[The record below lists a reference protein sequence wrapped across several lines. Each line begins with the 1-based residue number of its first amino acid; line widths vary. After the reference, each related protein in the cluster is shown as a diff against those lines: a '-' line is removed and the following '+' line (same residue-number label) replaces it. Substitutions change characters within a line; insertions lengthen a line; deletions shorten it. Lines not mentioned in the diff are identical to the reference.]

1 MRKDRHP
8 AYHLALVGVMAA
20 LVYVVTMFR
29 FPLLGS
35 KVHFANA
42 MCLLA
47 GLLLGGGYGG
57 AAAGLGSALY
67 DLLAGGYD
75 PLQALIT
82 FVSKF
87 AMAWVCAVAAGPR
100 REGKGGLVRDYAA
113 CFLGS
118 VAYIALYMLKSYVYK
133 SFVEPVPADTL
144 GAVLLGKLIP
154 ALLNGAVAVLVTPL
168 LARAMFPALRR
179 AGVLEKISC
188 GWLLG
193 SAVYSSS
200 RKIPRRRR
208 YIFQKRKALPYPVHP
223 GREGLFAYGMQETD
237 GLYSHISRVWA

>member
-1 MRKDRHP
+1 MLTPQQIQETSFEK
-8 AYHLALVGVMAA
+8 AL
-20 LVYVVTMFR
+20 F
-29 FPLLGS
+29 
-35 KVHFANA
+35 
-42 MCLLA
+42 
-47 GLLLGGGYGG
+47 
-57 AAAGLGSALY
+57 
-67 DLLAGGYD
+67 GGYD
-75 PLQALIT
+75 LANCLIT

-87 AMAWVCAVAAGPR
+87 AMAWVCAVVAGPR

-179 AGVLEKISC
+179 AGVLEK
-188 GWLLG
+188 
-193 SAVYSSS
+193 
-200 RKIPRRRR
+200 
-208 YIFQKRKALPYPVHP
+208 
-223 GREGLFAYGMQETD
+223 
-237 GLYSHISRVWA
+237 